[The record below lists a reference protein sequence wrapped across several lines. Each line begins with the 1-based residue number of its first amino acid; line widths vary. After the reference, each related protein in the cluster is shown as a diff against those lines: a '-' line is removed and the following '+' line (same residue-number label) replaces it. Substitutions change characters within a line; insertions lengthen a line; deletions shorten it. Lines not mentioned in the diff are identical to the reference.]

1 MISITIFIIIIAAL
15 VIKMS
20 LIEAAFGARAYSY
33 KQMLSRSA
41 IQTIASAI
49 ILTTVFTFPILYF
62 VWPYLIFEFLALTTM
77 YSVFGHAL
85 GSYQIERV
93 DHIHGALR
101 SLVAIVLSYQVF
113 QVIA

>member
-1 MISITIFIIIIAAL
+1 MISITIFIIMIAAL

-77 YSVFGHAL
+77 YSIFGQAL
-85 GSYQIERV
+85 GPYRV
-93 DHIHGALR
+93 EQVHNSLR
-101 SLVAIVLSYQVF
+101 SLIAIVLSYQVF
-113 QVIA
+113 QVIV